1 MAQLVFTD
9 LDGTLL
15 NHDDYGYEA
24 ALPMLKWLQDQQV
37 PVIAVTSKTRL
48 EVEELLCALSLHEP
62 FVVENGSGIFIPLA
76 DPRFDW
82 TIASH
87 ISEQVCQP
95 NQRYI
100 RLCLGC
106 TYAQARQGLH
116 QLSEHL
122 EMPLQG
128 FGDWSLAEVSDRTGL
143 SLSDAQKAQ
152 AREFSEPFVNPGIE
166 LAKLE
171 SAVAKL
177 GFQVLVGDRFCHL
190 IGAGAGKGRAVQL
203 LRQCYA
209 AKHPQTPL
217 ITVGL
222 GNSPNDLAL
231 LEVVDIPIVI
241 PGLQGPHSD
250 LVNRGW
256 QVAPAT
262 GAQGWAMAMAQVC
275 NSW

>member
-1 MAQLVFTD
+1 MVQLVFTD

-15 NHDDYGYEA
+15 NHDDYGYDA
-24 ALPMLKWLQDQQV
+24 ALPMLKWLRDHQV

-48 EVEELLCALSLHEP
+48 EVEELLCALSLQEP

-82 TIASH
+82 AIAAQ
-87 ISEQVCQP
+87 ISEQVYQQD
-95 NQRYI
+95 QRYI

-106 TYAQARQGLH
+106 TYTQARQGLRR
-116 QLSEHL
+116 LSEHL

-143 SLSDAQKAQ
+143 SPSNAQKAQ
-152 AREFSEPFVNPGIE
+152 TREFSEPFVNPGIDPTY
-166 LAKLE
+166 LE
-171 SAVAKL
+171 QAVAKL
-177 GFQVLVGDRFCHL
+177 GFHVLVGDRFCHL
-190 IGAGAGKGRAVQL
+190 LGAGAGKGRAVQL
-203 LRQCYA
+203 LCQCYA

-222 GNSPNDLAL
+222 GNSPNDLTL
-231 LEVVDIPIVI
+231 LEVVDIPIII
-241 PGLQGPHSD
+241 PGSQGPHPD
-250 LVNRGW
+250 LVDRGW
-256 QVAPAT
+256 QVAPAA
-262 GAQGWAMAMAQVC
+262 GAKGWALAMAQVC